1 VPDPRGSSWT
11 DLDRPPLSAARLQRV
26 VDGSELWR
34 EIRVLAVTTSTN
46 ADVAAAARLGAAEG
60 LVVIAEEQRAG
71 RGRLDR
77 RWQSPA
83 RTGLLLSVL
92 LRPDVPASALPL
104 LPLLVGLAAVESVRA
119 VAGVRAGLKWP
130 NDIMVAGRKLGGVL
144 AERLGGVDD
153 ASGVVVGI
161 GLNVSTRADELPVP
175 TATSVNLEGGVI
187 DREPLAKELLR
198 ALERRYAAFRSASG
212 SPISVLPAYRQVCE
226 TIGQRVEIQLP
237 EGGAVMG
244 TAVSVDDSGMLV
256 VRDDDG
262 RETARSAGD
271 VVHVRQGG

>member
-1 VPDPRGSSWT
+1 VPDPLASSWT

-26 VDGSELWR
+26 VDGSALWR
-34 EIRVLAVTTSTN
+34 EIRVVDVTASTN
-46 ADVAAAARLGAAEG
+46 ADVAAAAALGAAEG
-60 LVVIAEEQRAG
+60 LVIIAEEQRAG

-77 RWQSPA
+77 RWESPA
-83 RTGLLLSVL
+83 RTGLLVSVL

-119 VAGVRAGLKWP
+119 VAGVPVGLKWP
-130 NDIMVAGRKLGGVL
+130 NDVLAGGRKLGGVL
-144 AERLGGVDD
+144 AERLGGVGS

-161 GLNVSTRADELPVP
+161 GLNVSTRAEELPLP
-175 TATSVNLEGGVI
+175 TATSIHLEGGVI

-198 ALERRYAAFRSASG
+198 ALERRYAAFRSSGG
-212 SPISVLPAYRQVCE
+212 SPVSVLPAYRQVCE
-226 TIGQRVEIQLP
+226 TIGQRVEVQLP

-244 TAVSVDDSGMLV
+244 TAVNVNDSGMLV
-256 VRDDDG
+256 VRDDAG

-271 VVHVRQGG
+271 VVHLRQEG